1 MISMETKKTK
11 FKTKRSIR
19 FKIMLMTN
27 IIVIA
32 VMIVCSLI
40 LRYSMN
46 SLTKSILIDVLQPMA
61 KQSSK
66 AVESNIHLM
75 ADRIMGIATDSRLM
89 LGGSNYVN
97 VQEVLADA
105 INTYE
110 LYGIGIYGMDG
121 RCRGAKGDIYENL
134 SRNQLV

>member
-1 MISMETKKTK
+1 METKKTK

-19 FKIMLMTN
+19 FKIMLMT
-27 IIVIA
+27 A

-110 LYGIGIYGMDG
+110 LYGIGIYGGEQRVIFMRTSQKPAG
-121 RCRGAKGDIYENL
+121 L
-134 SRNQLV
+134 MF